1 MHNKTRKHSALLL
14 LMAPVIAIGSTA
26 LVAGSAGT
34 AGAAAKKA
42 SPTITICAAVPGAF
56 RFAVNG
62 VPVSFKAQCGVVKAK
77 IGVNHVT
84 EIAAPAL
91 YRTLASISV
100 SPATARVSASLRTAT
115 ANLKLAAN
123 QAATVRFVNSKLVV
137 QVPTL
142 PTTPVSNP
150 PVVNPPVGSAPPG
163 SPPPSSPPVSNPDPV
178 SLPAGSGYIEVCKSA
193 TDTWVQ
199 GSFPF
204 TITQGTTS
212 FGTYSV
218 AVGSC
223 TGAIPVP
230 AGTVTVAEGAEGPG
244 YALVNVTSAPVGTL
258 GTVNLV
264 TQTANFTVNAG
275 YETTATFVN
284 ATQLNLIKVCKVL
297 ANDQGSLAGKTF
309 TFNVSWT
316 FSPATGAKA
325 ISSLNLPG
333 SGLVSVVAVPS
344 TVQGGACT
352 LVTNWGPFGIPV
364 GSKVWVTENAFPNVL
379 VSGVSITP
387 VTFDAG
393 TTATEA
399 VLTVPPAADGYADAS
414 FTNDPMGYVEVC
426 KNFYPSYYDATNTA
440 TFLVNGGTS
449 VTIQGGTC
457 SAPIQV
463 PAGTATVS
471 EGAVAN
477 FLLWSVSTESTSDP
491 FGVRLLTGGG
501 PTNTVNYSAVPVNPA
516 SVTVPYGGVGNETV
530 VTFGNVVDG
539 TQFKICKQETSSD
552 AALNGSTFNFSWT
565 YGNRSGHDAL
575 TIGSVAPGLVCS
587 DLDLGPYVVN
597 SLGIGIPITITELST
612 AIPAVEATSIVYQGN
627 GSVVSNDT
635 ALGPV
640 VVTGGT
646 AGITITP
653 GAGINVV
660 TFTNGRTPGYT
671 PTVG

>member
-1 MHNKTRKHSALLL
+1 
-14 LMAPVIAIGSTA
+14 MAPVIAIGSTA

-100 SPATARVSASLRTAT
+100 SPAAARVSSSLRTAT

-142 PTTPVSNP
+142 PTTPPSNP

-193 TDTWVQ
+193 TDLWVQ

-297 ANDQGSLAGKTF
+297 ANDQGSLAGSIF

-325 ISSLNLPG
+325 ISN
-333 SGLVSVVAVPS
+333 SGPVSVVAVPS
-344 TVQGGACT
+344 TVLGGACT
-352 LVTNWGPFGIPV
+352 LVTNWPLGIPV

-379 VSGVSITP
+379 LSGVSITP

-552 AALNGSTFNFSWT
+552 ANLAGSTFNFTWS
-565 YGNRSGHDAL
+565 YGSRSGTDAL

-597 SLGIGIPITITELST
+597 TLGIGIPITITELST
-612 AIPAVEATSIVYQGN
+612 AIPAVEATSITYQGN
-627 GSVVSNDT
+627 GSVVST
-635 ALGPV
+635 TTLPV
-640 VVTGGT
+640 LVTGGT

-660 TFTNGRTPGYT
+660 TFTNGRTPGY
-671 PTVG
+671 PVVGS

>member
-1 MHNKTRKHSALLL
+1 LL

-56 RFAVNG
+56 RFSVNG

-142 PTTPVSNP
+142 PTTPPSSP
-150 PVVNPPVGSAPPG
+150 PVVNPPVGNAPPA

-193 TDTWVQ
+193 TDLWVQ

-244 YALVNVTSAPVGTL
+244 YALVSVTSAPVGTL
-258 GTVNLV
+258 GTVNLG

-297 ANDQGSLAGKTF
+297 ANDQGSLAGSIF

-325 ISSLNLPG
+325 ISN
-333 SGLVSVVAVPS
+333 SGPVSVVAVPS
-344 TVQGGACT
+344 TVLGGACT
-352 LVTNWGPFGIPV
+352 LVTNWPLGIPV

-379 VSGVSITP
+379 LSGVSITP

-414 FTNDPMGYVEVC
+414 FTNEPMGYVEVC

-477 FLLWSVSTESTSDP
+477 FLLYSVSTESTSDP

-552 AALNGSTFNFSWT
+552 ANLAGSTFNFTWS
-565 YGNRSGHDAL
+565 YGSRSGTDAL

-597 SLGIGIPITITELST
+597 TLGIGIPITITELST
-612 AIPAVEATSIVYQGN
+612 AIPAVEATSITYQGN
-627 GSVVSNDT
+627 GSVVST
-635 ALGPV
+635 TTLPV
-640 VVTGGT
+640 LVTGGT

-660 TFTNGRTPGYT
+660 TFTNGRTPGY
-671 PTVG
+671 PVVGS

>member
-1 MHNKTRKHSALLL
+1 LL

-142 PTTPVSNP
+142 PTTPPSSP
-150 PVVNPPVGSAPPG
+150 PVVNPPVGNAPPA

-193 TDTWVQ
+193 TDLWVQ

-244 YALVNVTSAPVGTL
+244 YALVSVTSAPVGTL
-258 GTVNLV
+258 GTVNLG

-297 ANDQGSLAGKTF
+297 ANDQGSLAGSIF

-325 ISSLNLPG
+325 ISN
-333 SGLVSVVAVPS
+333 SGPVSVVAVPS
-344 TVQGGACT
+344 TVLGGACT
-352 LVTNWGPFGIPV
+352 LVTNWPLGIPV

-379 VSGVSITP
+379 LSGVSITP

-414 FTNDPMGYVEVC
+414 FTNEPMGYVEVC

-477 FLLWSVSTESTSDP
+477 FLLYSVSTESTSDP

-552 AALNGSTFNFSWT
+552 ANLAGSTFNFTWS
-565 YGNRSGHDAL
+565 YGSRSGTDAL

-597 SLGIGIPITITELST
+597 TLGIGIPITITELST
-612 AIPAVEATSIVYQGN
+612 AIPAVEATSITYQGN
-627 GSVVSNDT
+627 GSVVST
-635 ALGPV
+635 TTLPV
-640 VVTGGT
+640 LVTGGT

-660 TFTNGRTPGYT
+660 TFTNGRTPGY
-671 PTVG
+671 PVVGS

>member
-142 PTTPVSNP
+142 PTTPPSSP
-150 PVVNPPVGSAPPG
+150 PVVNPPVGNAPPA

-193 TDTWVQ
+193 TDLWVQ

-244 YALVNVTSAPVGTL
+244 YALVSVTSAPVGTL
-258 GTVNLV
+258 GTVNLG

-297 ANDQGSLAGKTF
+297 ANDQGSLAGSIF

-325 ISSLNLPG
+325 ISSLPN

-344 TVQGGACT
+344 TVLGGACT
-352 LVTNWGPFGIPV
+352 LVTNWPLGIPV

-414 FTNDPMGYVEVC
+414 FTNEPMGYVEVC

-477 FLLWSVSTESTSDP
+477 FLLYSVSTESTSDP

-501 PTNTVNYSAVPVNPA
+501 PSNTVNYSAVPVNPA

-552 AALNGSTFNFSWT
+552 AMLAGSTFNFEWT
-565 YGNRSGHDAL
+565 YGRLSGHDAL

-597 SLGIGIPITITELST
+597 TLGIGIPITITELST
-612 AIPAVEATSIVYQGN
+612 AIPAVEATSIIYQGN
-627 GSVVSNDT
+627 GSVVST
-635 ALGPV
+635 TTLPV
-640 VVTGGT
+640 LVTGGT

-660 TFTNGRTPGYT
+660 TFTNGRYT
-671 PTVG
+671 PIILPLGN

>member
-1 MHNKTRKHSALLL
+1 
-14 LMAPVIAIGSTA
+14 MAPVIAIGSTA

-56 RFAVNG
+56 RFSVNG

-142 PTTPVSNP
+142 PTTPPSSP
-150 PVVNPPVGSAPPG
+150 PVVNPPVGNAPPA

-193 TDTWVQ
+193 TDLWVQ

-244 YALVNVTSAPVGTL
+244 YALVSVTSAPVGTL
-258 GTVNLV
+258 GTVNLG

-297 ANDQGSLAGKTF
+297 ANDQGSLAGSIF

-325 ISSLNLPG
+325 ISN
-333 SGLVSVVAVPS
+333 SGPVSVVAVPS
-344 TVQGGACT
+344 TVLGGACT
-352 LVTNWGPFGIPV
+352 LVTNWPLGIPV

-379 VSGVSITP
+379 LSGVSITP

-414 FTNDPMGYVEVC
+414 FTNEPMGYVEVC

-477 FLLWSVSTESTSDP
+477 FLLYSVSTESTSDP

-552 AALNGSTFNFSWT
+552 ANLAGSTFNFTWS
-565 YGNRSGHDAL
+565 YGSRSGTDAL

-597 SLGIGIPITITELST
+597 TLGIGIPITITELST
-612 AIPAVEATSIVYQGN
+612 AIPAVEATSITYQGN
-627 GSVVSNDT
+627 GSVVST
-635 ALGPV
+635 TTLPV
-640 VVTGGT
+640 LVTGGT

-660 TFTNGRTPGYT
+660 TFTNGRTPGY
-671 PTVG
+671 PVVGS

>member
-1 MHNKTRKHSALLL
+1 LL

-56 RFAVNG
+56 RFSVNG

-142 PTTPVSNP
+142 PTTPPSSP
-150 PVVNPPVGSAPPG
+150 PVVNPPVGNAPPA

-193 TDTWVQ
+193 TDLWVQ

-297 ANDQGSLAGKTF
+297 ANDQGSLAGSIF

-325 ISSLNLPG
+325 ISN
-333 SGLVSVVAVPS
+333 SGPVSVVAVPS
-344 TVQGGACT
+344 TVLGGACT
-352 LVTNWGPFGIPV
+352 LVTNWPLGIPV

-379 VSGVSITP
+379 LSGVSITP

-414 FTNDPMGYVEVC
+414 FTNEPMGYVEVC

-477 FLLWSVSTESTSDP
+477 FLLYSVSTESTSDP

-552 AALNGSTFNFSWT
+552 ANLAGSTFNFTWS
-565 YGNRSGHDAL
+565 YGSRSGTDAL

-597 SLGIGIPITITELST
+597 TLGIGIPITITELST
-612 AIPAVEATSIVYQGN
+612 AIPAVEATSITYQGN
-627 GSVVSNDT
+627 GSVVST
-635 ALGPV
+635 TTLPV
-640 VVTGGT
+640 LVTGGT

-660 TFTNGRTPGYT
+660 TFTNGRTPGY
-671 PTVG
+671 PVVGS

>member
-56 RFAVNG
+56 RFSVNG

-142 PTTPVSNP
+142 PTTPPSSP
-150 PVVNPPVGSAPPG
+150 PVVNPPVGNAPPA

-193 TDTWVQ
+193 TDLWVQ

-244 YALVNVTSAPVGTL
+244 YALVSVTSAPVGTL
-258 GTVNLV
+258 GTVNLG

-297 ANDQGSLAGKTF
+297 ANDQGSLAGSIF

-325 ISSLNLPG
+325 ISN
-333 SGLVSVVAVPS
+333 SGPVSVVAVPS
-344 TVQGGACT
+344 TVLGGACT

-414 FTNDPMGYVEVC
+414 FTNEPMGYVEVC

-477 FLLWSVSTESTSDP
+477 FLLYSVSTESTSDP

-552 AALNGSTFNFSWT
+552 ANLAGSTFNFTWS
-565 YGNRSGHDAL
+565 YGSRSGTDAL

-597 SLGIGIPITITELST
+597 TLGIGIPITITELST
-612 AIPAVEATSIVYQGN
+612 AIPAVEATSITYQGN
-627 GSVVSNDT
+627 GSVVST
-635 ALGPV
+635 TTLPV
-640 VVTGGT
+640 LVTGGT

-660 TFTNGRTPGYT
+660 TFTNGRTPGY
-671 PTVG
+671 PVVGS

>member
-1 MHNKTRKHSALLL
+1 LL

-91 YRTLASISV
+91 YRTIASISV
-100 SPATARVSASLRTAT
+100 SPAAARVSSSLRTAT

-142 PTTPVSNP
+142 PTTPPSSP
-150 PVVNPPVGSAPPG
+150 PVVNPPVGNAPPA

-193 TDTWVQ
+193 TDLWVQ

-244 YALVNVTSAPVGTL
+244 YALVSVTSAPVGTL
-258 GTVNLV
+258 GTVNLG

-297 ANDQGSLAGKTF
+297 ANDQGSLAGSIF

-325 ISSLNLPG
+325 ISN
-333 SGLVSVVAVPS
+333 SGPVNVVAVPS
-344 TVQGGACT
+344 TVLGGACT
-352 LVTNWGPFGIPV
+352 LVTNWPLGIPV

-379 VSGVSITP
+379 LSGVSITP

-414 FTNDPMGYVEVC
+414 FTNEPMGYVEVC

-477 FLLWSVSTESTSDP
+477 FLLYSVSTESTSDP

-552 AALNGSTFNFSWT
+552 ANLAGSTFNFTWS
-565 YGNRSGHDAL
+565 YGSRSGTDAL

-597 SLGIGIPITITELST
+597 TLGIGIPITITELST
-612 AIPAVEATSIVYQGN
+612 AIPAVEATSITYQGN
-627 GSVVSNDT
+627 GSVVST
-635 ALGPV
+635 TTLPV
-640 VVTGGT
+640 LVTGGT

>member
-100 SPATARVSASLRTAT
+100 SPAAARVSSSLRTAT

-142 PTTPVSNP
+142 PTTPPSNP

-178 SLPAGSGYIEVCKSA
+178 SLPAGSGWIEVCKSA
-193 TDTWVQ
+193 ADSWVQ

-204 TITQGTTS
+204 TITQGTTG
-212 FGTYSV
+212 FGTYVV
-218 AVGSC
+218 AVGQC

-230 AGTVTVAEGAEGPG
+230 AGTYTVAEGSVAG
-244 YALVNVTSAPVGTL
+244 YALAGVTSAPPGTL
-258 GTVNLV
+258 GTFNLG
-264 TQTANFTVNAG
+264 TQTANFTVNPG
-275 YETTATFVN
+275 IDTTADFVN

-316 FSPATGAKA
+316 FSPATGAT
-325 ISSLNLPG
+325 ISSTG
-333 SGLVSVVAVPS
+333 SGLVSVMAVPS

-352 LVTNWGPFGIPV
+352 PVTNWGVFGIPV

-387 VTFDAG
+387 VAYDAG

-399 VLTVPPAADGYADAS
+399 VLSVPPIAGGYASAS

-426 KNFYPSYYDATNTA
+426 RNFYPSYYDATNTA
-440 TFLVNGGTS
+440 TFSVNGGAS
-449 VTIQGGTC
+449 VTVQGGTC

-471 EGAVAN
+471 EVVGSN
-477 FLLWSVSTESTSDP
+477 FLLYSVSTESTTDP

-552 AALNGSTFNFSWT
+552 AMLSGSTFNFQWS
-565 YGNRSGHDAL
+565 YGGRNGTDAL
-575 TIGSVAPGLVCS
+575 TIGPVAPGLVCS
-587 DLDLGPYVVN
+587 DLDLGPYVVDAHGN
-597 SLGIGIPITITELST
+597 PIPITITEQET
-612 AIPAVEATSIVYQGN
+612 TIPAVEAASITYQGN
-627 GSVVSNDT
+627 GLLTSNDT
-635 ALGPV
+635 SLGAV
-640 VVTGGT
+640 VVTSGLLTSST

-671 PTVG
+671 APA

>member
-56 RFAVNG
+56 RFSVNG

-142 PTTPVSNP
+142 PTTPPSSP
-150 PVVNPPVGSAPPG
+150 PVVNPPVGNAPPA

-193 TDTWVQ
+193 TDLWVQ

-223 TGAIPVP
+223 TGAIPGP

-244 YALVNVTSAPVGTL
+244 YALVSVTSAPVGTL
-258 GTVNLV
+258 GTVNLG

-297 ANDQGSLAGKTF
+297 ANDQGSLAGSIF

-325 ISSLNLPG
+325 ISN
-333 SGLVSVVAVPS
+333 SGPVSVVAVPS
-344 TVQGGACT
+344 TVLGGACT
-352 LVTNWGPFGIPV
+352 LVTNWPLGIPV

-379 VSGVSITP
+379 LSGVSITP

-414 FTNDPMGYVEVC
+414 FTNEPMGYVEVC

-477 FLLWSVSTESTSDP
+477 FLLYSVSTESTSDP

-552 AALNGSTFNFSWT
+552 ANLAGSTFNFTWS
-565 YGNRSGHDAL
+565 YGSRSGTDAL

-597 SLGIGIPITITELST
+597 TLGIGIPITITELST
-612 AIPAVEATSIVYQGN
+612 AIPAVEATSITYQGN
-627 GSVVSNDT
+627 GSVVST
-635 ALGPV
+635 TTLPV
-640 VVTGGT
+640 LVTGGT

-660 TFTNGRTPGYT
+660 TFTNGRTPGY
-671 PTVG
+671 PVVGS

>member
-1 MHNKTRKHSALLL
+1 LL

-100 SPATARVSASLRTAT
+100 SPAAARVSSSLRTAT

-244 YALVNVTSAPVGTL
+244 YALVSVTSAPVGTL
-258 GTVNLV
+258 GTVNLG

-297 ANDQGSLAGKTF
+297 ANDQGSLAGSIF

-325 ISSLNLPG
+325 ISN
-333 SGLVSVVAVPS
+333 SGPVSVVAVPS
-344 TVQGGACT
+344 TVLGGACT
-352 LVTNWGPFGIPV
+352 LVTNWPLGIPV

-379 VSGVSITP
+379 LSGVSITP

-414 FTNDPMGYVEVC
+414 FTNEPMGYVEVC

-477 FLLWSVSTESTSDP
+477 FLLYSVSTESTSDP

-552 AALNGSTFNFSWT
+552 ANLAGSTFNFTWS
-565 YGNRSGHDAL
+565 YGSRSGTDAL

-597 SLGIGIPITITELST
+597 TLGIGIPITITELST
-612 AIPAVEATSIVYQGN
+612 AIPAVEATSITYQGN
-627 GSVVSNDT
+627 GSVVST
-635 ALGPV
+635 TTLPV
-640 VVTGGT
+640 LVTGGT

-660 TFTNGRTPGYT
+660 TFTNGRTPGY
-671 PTVG
+671 PVVGS